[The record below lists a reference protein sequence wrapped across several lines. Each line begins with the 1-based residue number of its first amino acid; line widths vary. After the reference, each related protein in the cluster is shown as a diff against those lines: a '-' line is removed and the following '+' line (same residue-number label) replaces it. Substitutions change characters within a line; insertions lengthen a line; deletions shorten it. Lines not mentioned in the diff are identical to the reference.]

1 MTDPYPQHQQQPYP
15 PPVPNSETPYY
26 FPPDGVYQHAGYD
39 YEPQQFYNQ
48 HALPNQDPAYSSQY
62 DVSQIPR
69 SYPTQWNPQAASSSN
84 TNLNNV
90 NNESN
95 ATVPQYDPDRLAPG
109 YEPPVRRGSNAEY
122 YAQSAA
128 DMQAPPP
135 APSAPETEQHSRA
148 YDNDPTTAGA
158 AAGEEEE
165 GERSLGG
172 AVLGGATGYYLGHK
186 KDHGLLGAVG
196 GAILGN
202 FVSNKMKKS
211 DSDEEV
217 EEVEVDDDRETEY
230 TRYHSSHYRRSSSHG
245 HGHGHHHHHHHHHHG
260 HSHSH
265 GHGHRSRSRSRY
277 EEEEEW

>member
-1 MTDPYPQHQQQPYP
+1 MTDPYPQHQQQQPYP
-15 PPVPNSETPYY
+15 SPVPNSETPYY
-26 FPPDGVYQHAGYD
+26 SPPDGVYQHAGYD

-62 DVSQIPR
+62 DSGKY
-69 SYPTQWNPQAASSSN
+69 S
-84 TNLNNV
+84 
-90 NNESN
+90 
-95 ATVPQYDPDRLAPG
+95 
-109 YEPPVRRGSNAEY
+109 
-122 YAQSAA
+122 AQSAA

-135 APSAPETEQHSRA
+135 PAPSAPETEQQPRA
-148 YDNDPTTAGA
+148 YDNDPTTAGGAA
-158 AAGEEEE
+158 AAGEEVEE

-202 FVSNKMKKS
+202 FVSNKMKKN

-230 TRYHSSHYRRSSSHG
+230 TRMFLCS
-245 HGHGHHHHHHHHHHG
+245 
-260 HSHSH
+260 
-265 GHGHRSRSRSRY
+265 
-277 EEEEEW
+277 E

>member
-1 MTDPYPQHQQQPYP
+1 MTDPYPQHHQQPYP

-26 FPPDGVYQHAGYD
+26 SPPDGVYQHAGYD

-90 NNESN
+90 NNEPN
-95 ATVPQYDPDRLAPG
+95 AAVPQYDPDRLAPG
-109 YEPPVRRGSNAEY
+109 YEPPVRRGSNAD
-122 YAQSAA
+122 AQSAA

-230 TRYHSSHYRRSSSHG
+230 T
-245 HGHGHHHHHHHHHHG
+245 
-260 HSHSH
+260 SHSH

>member
-1 MTDPYPQHQQQPYP
+1 
-15 PPVPNSETPYY
+15 
-26 FPPDGVYQHAGYD
+26 
-39 YEPQQFYNQ
+39 
-48 HALPNQDPAYSSQY
+48 
-62 DVSQIPR
+62 
-69 SYPTQWNPQAASSSN
+69 
-84 TNLNNV
+84 
-90 NNESN
+90 
-95 ATVPQYDPDRLAPG
+95 
-109 YEPPVRRGSNAEY
+109 
-122 YAQSAA
+122 
-128 DMQAPPP
+128 MQAPPP
-135 APSAPETEQHSRA
+135 APSAPETEQQSRA

-158 AAGEEEE
+158 ATGEEE

-245 HGHGHHHHHHHHHHG
+245 HGHGHHHHHHHHHHHG
-260 HSHSH
+260 H

>member
-1 MTDPYPQHQQQPYP
+1 MTDPYPHHQQQPYP
-15 PPVPNSETPYY
+15 SSVPNSETPYY
-26 FPPDGVYQHAGYD
+26 SPPDGVYQHAGYD

-69 SYPTQWNPQAASSSN
+69 SYPTQWNPQAASSN

-109 YEPPVRRGSNAEY
+109 YEPLVRRGSNAEY

-128 DMQAPPP
+128 EMQAPPP
-135 APSAPETEQHSRA
+135 APPAPETQQQSRA
-148 YDNDPTTAGA
+148 YDNDPTTAGGGA
-158 AAGEEEE
+158 AAGKEEEE

-230 TRYHSSHYRRSSSHG
+230 TRYHSNHYRRSSSHG
-245 HGHGHHHHHHHHHHG
+245 HGHGHHHHHHHHHH
-260 HSHSH
+260 H
-265 GHGHRSRSRSRY
+265 GHGHEHRSRSRSRY